1 MLRDY
6 AFQTD
11 YSKGRDDI
19 ARDFYR
25 PCMASAIRY
34 DRVTGYFASTVFLM
48 AWQEL
53 EQLVDRGGHIR
64 IICSPYLSEPDV
76 AAIQRGTADSRQRI
90 VFKSVGQDVADL
102 FRRPPSVVAA
112 SQVLASL
119 VQQGV
124 VEFRIAV
131 PFERPDG
138 MSHRLF
144 HDKVGLFVD
153 AADDAVGFRGSMNE
167 TLAGLSPDGNIESVD
182 VFTSWSED
190 RDRERVENAGTW
202 FSQIWQNQAAGI
214 QVFRFQDAPRELLL
228 SKSAGEHWR
237 EVLREVAEDLVQG
250 IGEREPERR
259 DYASTKVQLRKNQ
272 IDGLTAWKAAGQH
285 GILAHATGSGKTITA
300 LCAVRESTEQG
311 RPAIIIVPSISLLE
325 QWESEIR
332 KMLPDWRVLVC
343 GGGKEQWRGSGLLRS
358 WTADGMVRS
367 VVLCTQDTATTDEF
381 RQGLSQ
387 GKHLMLVADEVHNLG
402 CSTGRRV
409 FGIES
414 GARLG
419 LSATPRRYG
428 DEEGT
433 NAILDYFGPVLDS
446 PFSIQDAIAA
456 GVLVPYW
463 YRIWPVSLLQ
473 EEQEQW
479 DAKTKELGRII
490 AMCDGDLNKAR
501 REVPRCNVL
510 LFARARIIKNAAR
523 KMDVLRQVIQSCYHS
538 TDRWLVYFEDTE
550 QLEAGKAVLESL
562 GVETL
567 TYVAAMKGD
576 RDATLR
582 MFQVRGGV
590 LLSIRCLDDGVDIPN
605 AEYALILA
613 SSRNPR
619 EFIQRRGRLLRRFPG
634 KYSAWIHDAVVV
646 PAAASTGER
655 SSYLLG
661 ELARALILAR
671 GAENSASTVAD
682 IGSVA
687 IDSGIDMATLA
698 DTGEEDDIG

>member
-53 EQLVDRGGHIR
+53 EQFVDRGGHIR

-90 VFKSVGQDVADL
+90 VSESVGQDVADL

-119 VQQGV
+119 VQKGV

-131 PFERPDG
+131 PSGCPDG

-144 HDKVGLFVD
+144 HDKVGLFFD
-153 AADDAVGFRGSMNE
+153 ATNDAVGFRGSMNE
-167 TLAGLSPDGNIESVD
+167 TLAGLSPDGNIESID

-190 RDRERVENAGTW
+190 RDKVRVENAGTW

-214 QVFRFQDAPRELLL
+214 QVFHFQDAPRELFL
-228 SKSAGEHWR
+228 SRSAGEHWR
-237 EVLREVAEDLVQG
+237 EVLREVAEDLAQG
-250 IGEREPERR
+250 IGERRPQLRE
-259 DYASTKVQLRKNQ
+259 YNSATVQLRKNQ
-272 IDGLTAWKAAGQH
+272 TDGLTAWKAAGQR

-311 RPAIIIVPSISLLE
+311 RAVVIVVPSVSLLE
-325 QWESEIR
+325 QWEGEVH

-343 GGGKEQWRGSGLLRS
+343 GGGNERWRASGVLRS
-358 WTADGMVRS
+358 WTAEGMVRS

-381 RQGLSQ
+381 QQGLSQ
-387 GKHLMLVADEVHNLG
+387 GKHLMMVADEVHNLG
-402 CSTGRRV
+402 CATGRRI
-409 FGIES
+409 FAIES

-433 NAILDYFGPVLDS
+433 KAILDYFGPVLDS
-446 PFSIQDAIAA
+446 PFSLEDAIAA

-463 YRIWPVSLLQ
+463 YRIWPVPLLQ

-479 DAKTKELGRII
+479 DAKTKELGRIV

-501 REVPRCNVL
+501 REVPRCNML
-510 LFARARIIKNAAR
+510 LFARARIIKNAVG
-523 KMDVLRQVIQSCYHS
+523 KMDVLRQVIQSYYHS
-538 TDRWLVYFEDTE
+538 TDHWLVYFDDTE
-550 QLEAGKAVLESL
+550 QLEAGKTVLQSL
-562 GVETL
+562 GVESL
-567 TYVAAMKGD
+567 TYIAAMKGD
-576 RDATLR
+576 RGATLR
-582 MFQVRGGV
+582 MFQARGGV
-590 LLSIRCLDDGVDIPN
+590 LLSIRCLDEGVDIPN
-605 AEYALILA
+605 ADYALILA

-634 KYSAWIHDAVVV
+634 KYSAWIHDAIVV
-646 PAAASTGER
+646 PEATSPGE
-655 SSYLLG
+655 SSGYLLG
-661 ELARALILAR
+661 ELARAFIFAR
-671 GAENSASTVAD
+671 GAENSAGAVAD
-682 IGSVA
+682 IGSAA
-687 IDSGIDMATLA
+687 IDGGIDMARLA
-698 DTGEEDDIG
+698 DTGEEDDSG